1 MSKNVQ
7 IVNQQNFENE
17 VLKANVPVLVDFWA
31 AWCGP
36 CRMVSPVIDQIAE
49 EYEGKIKIA
58 KVNVDENPELAGK
71 YDIMSI
77 PSVFLFHNGKKVD
90 GVIGARPKQT
100 FEAMIKKHLQ

>member
-7 IVNQQNFENE
+7 VVNRQNFESE
-17 VLKANVPVLVDFWA
+17 VLKSDIPVLVDFWA

-36 CRMVSPVIDQIAE
+36 CRMVSPVIDQIAD

-77 PSVFLFHNGKKVD
+77 PSVFLFSNGKKVD

-100 FEAMIKKHLQ
+100 FETMIQKHM